1 MLKKTIRVC
10 VFIILLLIAI
20 YGTFQ
25 VIRWKDT
32 AGDYVSSIKMLY
44 NTEDDLID
52 VVFVGSS
59 HCYLGMNPAVVWDEY
74 GMAAFDMAISGM
86 DKDSAYHAVKELLKT
101 QKPKV
106 VYVDLYSLI
115 FDRHQVVSNVY
126 RNMIGFNLSKNS
138 YDLVRTYEPDEGW
151 ENYVLR
157 WPILHTRYRELKRE
171 DFVASDIN
179 KFGRGQNMGFVVNSD
194 VPPADCDTDETVEL
208 SEKNQQWLEDLY
220 QLSKEYDFQLGF
232 MVIPFYYE
240 SDVQKMINSVKK
252 FSEERNVD
260 FLDMNRTDIGLD
272 YYTDFVDM
280 DHCNYFGS
288 KKVTKYVGDYLKEHY
303 DLVDHRG
310 DSKYYQWVLDSSYND
325 HRLYQYELSNAS
337 IADGSYYEKLAEGK
351 DQLVVC
357 SLNGDY
363 ESSEDRTYPILA
375 GYGVSLEDYRRGGKW
390 VFEDGEL
397 LARFPAGSTEEFY
410 YEINEKDTLRIQ
422 AGNKDIFDDI
432 KFNTNK
438 YVTIYNGMG
447 VYVYDKVL
455 KRLISTMGVN

>member
-1 MLKKTIRVC
+1 MIKKTIRVSA
-10 VFIILLLIAI
+10 FLILLLLMF

-32 AGDYVSSIKMLY
+32 AGDYVSSVKMLY

-86 DKDSAYHAVKELLKT
+86 DKDSAYHALKELLKT

-106 VYVDLYSLI
+106 VYVDLYPLT
-115 FDRHQVVSNVY
+115 FDRHLVVSNVY
-126 RNMIGFNLSKNS
+126 RNMLGLNLSKNS
-138 YDLVRTYEPDEGW
+138 YELVRKYQPDDGW

-171 DFVASDIN
+171 DFVVSDIN
-179 KFGRGQNMGFVVNSD
+179 QFGRGQNMGFVVK
-194 VPPADCDTDETVEL
+194 PGARPTTCDTDETIQL
-208 SEKNQQWLEDLY
+208 SEKNQQWLVDFYE
-220 QLSKEYDFQLGF
+220 LSKEYDFQLGF
-232 MVIPFYYE
+232 IVIPFYFQDDE
-240 SDVQKMINSVKK
+240 QKIINSVKA
-252 FSEERNVD
+252 FAEERNID
-260 FLDMNRTDIGLD
+260 FLDMNRIDIGLD
-272 YYTDFVDM
+272 YNADFVDV

-288 KKVTKYVGDYLKEHY
+288 KKVTKYVGEYLKEHY
-303 DLVDHRG
+303 DLADHRG
-310 DSKYYQWVLDSSYND
+310 DPRYYQWVLDSNYNN

-337 IADGSYYEKLAEGK
+337 IADGSYNEKLTEGK
-351 DQLVVC
+351 DQLIVY
-357 SLNGDY
+357 SLNGEYD
-363 ESSEDRTYPILA
+363 SGEDRIYPILA
-375 GYGVSLEDYRRGGKW
+375 GFGVTLEDYRQGGKW
-390 VFEDGEL
+390 VFNDGEL

-422 AGNKDIFDDI
+422 AGNEDIFDDI

-438 YVTIYNGMG
+438 YVTIYNGLG
-447 VYVYDKVL
+447 IYVYDKVL
-455 KRLISTMGVN
+455 KDVISVLGVN